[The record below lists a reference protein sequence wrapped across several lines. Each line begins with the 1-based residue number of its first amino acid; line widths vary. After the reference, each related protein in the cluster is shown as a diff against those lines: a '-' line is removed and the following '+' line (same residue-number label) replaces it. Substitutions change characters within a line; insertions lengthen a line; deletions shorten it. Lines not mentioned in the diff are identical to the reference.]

1 MSIQLFDIIFIRNRS
16 LLAEACSRPKDEN
29 EHSTMSI
36 NKDARKLQV
45 EKHDVTLVLER
56 TYKLQ
61 IHGACE
67 HHEKLRQLLYVS
79 QGRTP
84 SFDW

>member
-61 IHGACE
+61 VHCACE
-67 HHEKLRQLLYVS
+67 RHE
-79 QGRTP
+79 
-84 SFDW
+84 